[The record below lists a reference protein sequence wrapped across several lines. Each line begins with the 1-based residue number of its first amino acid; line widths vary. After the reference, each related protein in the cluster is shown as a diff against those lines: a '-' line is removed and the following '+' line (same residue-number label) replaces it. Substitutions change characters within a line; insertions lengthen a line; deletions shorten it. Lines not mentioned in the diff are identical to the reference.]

1 MEVIEQLAAVAGV
14 LGLLLGCLWWL
25 RRRNLVTGTA
35 RRRGERRLELLER
48 LPLGSQH
55 CLHLVRLGEAE
66 LLVASSPAGCVLVE
80 RLGAG
85 GLPEPRQ
92 AAR

>member
-1 MEVIEQLAAVAGV
+1 MEAIEQLAAVAGV

-25 RRRNLVTGTA
+25 RRRGVATGIA
-35 RRRGERRLELLER
+35 RRRGGHRLELLER
-48 LPLGSQH
+48 LPLGPQH
-55 CLHLVRLGEAE
+55 SLHLVRVGQAE

-80 RLGAG
+80 RCGVG